1 MRGADLVTTDVWTSM
16 GFEAENEVRKR
27 AFGNWQVTARHDAP
41 AQPDALFMHCLP
53 AHRGEEVAADV
64 IDGPQSVVWDEAE
77 NRLHAQKALLEYLV
91 CGRVTALIA
100 IQFAERQMYRLLV
113 MAIVSIAVVGVST
126 AGAQAWPD
134 RPIKFLM
141 SAPAGSSIDVLAR
154 AIADKLKDRLGQPVI
169 VENKPAAGGTVAT
182 AEVANSAPDGYTMVL
197 AFNGPLSFAPL
208 LQKLPYDV
216 AKDLAP
222 VIITSSQPNVL
233 AVNATL
239 PVRSIAELVAY
250 AKANPGKLNYASV
263 GNGSSSHLNMELFKS
278 VAGFDAVH
286 VPFNGSPPAVKS
298 TVQNETQMI
307 FAVMQPL
314 QAQIQA
320 GTAAR
325 AGGDDGQALF
335 AAAGSAVDRGI
346 RLPGFEALAWNGVL
360 VAAGTPRPI
369 VARLNTEMNAI
380 LKEPEMRQKMQGF
393 GFDLVGGTPEE
404 FGALISGET
413 AQWAPVIKKVGLKVD

>member
-1 MRGADLVTTDVWTSM
+1 
-16 GFEAENEVRKR
+16 
-27 AFGNWQVTARHDAP
+27 
-41 AQPDALFMHCLP
+41 
-53 AHRGEEVAADV
+53 
-64 IDGPQSVVWDEAE
+64 
-77 NRLHAQKALLEYLV
+77 
-91 CGRVTALIA
+91 
-100 IQFAERQMYRLLV
+100 MYRLLV
-113 MAIVSIAVVGVST
+113 IAIVSMAVGVST
-126 AGAQAWPD
+126 AVAQAWPD

-141 SAPAGSSIDVLAR
+141 SAPAGSSIDVLGR
-154 AIADKLKDRLGQPVI
+154 AIADKLKDRLGQPVV

-182 AEVANSAPDGYTMVL
+182 AEVAHSAPDGYTMVL

-216 AKDLAP
+216 GKDLAP

-320 GTAAR
+320 GTLR
-325 AGGDDGQALF
+325 AL
-335 AAAGSAVDRGI
+335 AVTTAQRFSLLPDLPSIAESGY
-346 RLPGFEALAWNGVL
+346 PGFEALAWNGVL

>member
-1 MRGADLVTTDVWTSM
+1 
-16 GFEAENEVRKR
+16 
-27 AFGNWQVTARHDAP
+27 
-41 AQPDALFMHCLP
+41 
-53 AHRGEEVAADV
+53 
-64 IDGPQSVVWDEAE
+64 
-77 NRLHAQKALLEYLV
+77 
-91 CGRVTALIA
+91 
-100 IQFAERQMYRLLV
+100 MYRLLV
-113 MAIVSIAVVGVST
+113 MAFVSMVVGVST

-141 SAPAGSSIDVLAR
+141 SAPAGSSIDVLGR
-154 AIADKLKDRLGQPVI
+154 AIADKLKDRLGQPVV

-182 AEVANSAPDGYTMVL
+182 AEVAHSAPDGYTMVL

-216 AKDLAP
+216 GKDLAP

-233 AVNATL
+233 AVSATL

-278 VAGFDAVH
+278 VAGLDAVH

-320 GTAAR
+320 GTLR
-325 AGGDDGQALF
+325 AL
-335 AAAGSAVDRGI
+335 AVTTAKRFSLLPDLPSIAESGY
-346 RLPGFEALAWNGVL
+346 PGFEALAWNGVL

-393 GFDLVGGTPEE
+393 GFDLVGGTPDE

>member
-1 MRGADLVTTDVWTSM
+1 
-16 GFEAENEVRKR
+16 
-27 AFGNWQVTARHDAP
+27 
-41 AQPDALFMHCLP
+41 
-53 AHRGEEVAADV
+53 
-64 IDGPQSVVWDEAE
+64 
-77 NRLHAQKALLEYLV
+77 
-91 CGRVTALIA
+91 
-100 IQFAERQMYRLLV
+100 MYKLLV
-113 MAIVSIAVVGVST
+113 MAFVSMVVGVST

-141 SAPAGSSIDVLAR
+141 SAPAGSSIDVLGR
-154 AIADKLKDRLGQPVI
+154 AIADKLKDRLGQPVV

-182 AEVANSAPDGYTMVL
+182 AEVAHSAPDGYTMVL

-216 AKDLAP
+216 GKDLAP

-278 VAGFDAVH
+278 VAGLDAVH

-320 GTAAR
+320 GTLR
-325 AGGDDGQALF
+325 AL
-335 AAAGSAVDRGI
+335 AVTTAKRFSLLPDLPSIAESGY
-346 RLPGFEALAWNGVL
+346 PGFEALAWNGVL
-360 VAAGTPRPI
+360 VAAGTPRTI